1 MIIIKTETGDVLL
14 NEKLTLKVEHN
25 KEKAEVTVTY
35 PYNKPRPQTIPFVLR
50 VDYTNDAE
58 PTRYNSNGL
67 EIENMANQLELQ
79 KANARESLII
89 LDNVRAGYFDLR
101 SFVEKL
107 LEKKALDTEE
117 KLTAECMLVTI
128 DQRIDNNRP
137 LLEEVREQI
146 RNLREVNQK
155 QQNTE
160 KV

>member
-25 KEKAEVTVTY
+25 KENAEVTVTY

-67 EIENMANQLELQ
+67 DIEYTNKQLKIEEAKAKEL
-79 KANARESLII
+79 AII
-89 LDNVRAGYFDLR
+89 FGYTRDGYWELR

-107 LEKKALDTEE
+107 LDKKALDTERE
-117 KLTAECMLVTI
+117 LTAKCMLAYI
-128 DQRIDNNRP
+128 DQRIENDRS
-137 LLEEVREQI
+137 LLEEAREQI
-146 RNLREVNQK
+146 INLKEVNQK